1 MKKKLK
7 KLLTLSVAASVLYTM
22 SGLFGVTTWF
32 ASADAVPSDVHSAK
46 SSPIFAKK
54 LTQSIEGFDK
64 LGMQYNGVTS
74 AVEVKE
80 VAFQNPV
87 SLSLTSGCLGSLC
100 FGSLCLGSLC
110 AGSICYASGCPG
122 STCVSSGCVGSVCL
136 GSVCSSSVCIGSA
149 CVSSLCAGDCPDGR
163 CPPPRGPHEY

>member
-7 KLLTLSVAASVLYTM
+7 KLLTLSVAASVIYAM

-32 ASADAVPSDVHSAK
+32 ASADAVPSDVRLAK

-54 LTQSIEGFDK
+54 LAQSIEGFDK
-64 LGMQYNGVTS
+64 LGMQYDGVTS

-80 VAFQNPV
+80 VAFQLPA
-87 SLSLTSGCLGSLC
+87 SLSPLSGCLGSLC

-110 AGSICYASGCPG
+110 LGSICFATGCAG
-122 STCVSSGCVGSVCL
+122 SSCVSSGCVGSVCT
-136 GSVCSSSVCIGSA
+136 GSVCSSSVCVGSA
-149 CVSSLCAGDCPDGR
+149 CVSSLCAGECPDPCGD
-163 CPPPRGPHEY
+163 GPEIQIP